1 MGSRCPPSY
10 APTRRQVNEINFAK
24 FIQRRRDWKRGQAS
38 REFRGIKN
46 PVELL
51 PAILAIPYLR
61 GCMSINGFATAEGTV
76 RYRERMAERAVG
88 GHFRES
94 NGLWLSSVG
103 IGTYLGEADAETD
116 ERYTAAVKRAAE
128 LGCNVIDTAIN
139 YRLQRSER
147 AIAKALQ
154 ELIEG
159 GKAQR
164 DELVICTKAG
174 FLSFDGAP
182 PPNPM
187 TYFQEEYLLKGV
199 MQPEDVAGGMHCMA
213 PGFLEDQLERSLV
226 NLALDTI
233 DVFHLHNP
241 ETQLQFIERKQFL
254 ARMRAAFETLEKAV
268 AAGKIRCY
276 GTATW
281 DGYRKP
287 QAAPDHLSLEDL
299 VKLAMEVG
307 GQDHHF
313 KAVQLPLNLAMPE
326 ALQQPLQHAGSEAM
340 PFLEAA
346 AHFGMTV
353 FTSASIFQGRIAAGM
368 PDGLRENLG
377 ADLQN
382 DAQRGI
388 QFVRSAP
395 GVTTALVG
403 MSSVEHVE
411 ENLQLASV
419 PPLNKVQFDKLFEQ
433 AG

>member
-1 MGSRCPPSY
+1 
-10 APTRRQVNEINFAK
+10 
-24 FIQRRRDWKRGQAS
+24 
-38 REFRGIKN
+38 
-46 PVELL
+46 
-51 PAILAIPYLR
+51 
-61 GCMSINGFATAEGTV
+61 MSISGYATREGTQE
-76 RYRERMAERAVG
+76 YRNHLRDRASG
-88 GHFRES
+88 RHFRES

-103 IGTYLGEADAETD
+103 IGTYLGEADEATD
-116 ERYTAAVKRAAE
+116 ERYTAAVKRAVE

-139 YRLQRSER
+139 YRIQRSER
-147 AIAKALQ
+147 AIAKALK

-159 GKAQR
+159 SKAQR

-174 FLSFDGAP
+174 FLSFDGTP

-187 TYFQEEYLLKGV
+187 TYFQKEYLLKGV
-199 MQPEDVAGGMHCMA
+199 MQPEDVVGGMHCMA

-226 NLALDTI
+226 NLGLDTI

-287 QAAPDHLSLEDL
+287 KAAPDHLSLEDF
-299 VKLAMEVG
+299 VKLAEEVG
-307 GQDHHF
+307 GKDHHF

-326 ALQQPLQHAGSEAM
+326 ALTPSLQHVGSEAM

-346 AHFGMTV
+346 GHFGMTV
-353 FTSASIFQGRIAAGM
+353 FISASIFQGRIAAGM

-382 DAQRGI
+382 DIQRGI

-411 ENLQLASV
+411 ENLHLATV

>member
-1 MGSRCPPSY
+1 
-10 APTRRQVNEINFAK
+10 
-24 FIQRRRDWKRGQAS
+24 
-38 REFRGIKN
+38 
-46 PVELL
+46 
-51 PAILAIPYLR
+51 
-61 GCMSINGFATAEGTV
+61 MSISGYATREGTQE
-76 RYRERMAERAVG
+76 YRNHLRDRASG
-88 GHFRES
+88 RHFRES

-103 IGTYLGEADAETD
+103 IGTYLGEADEATD
-116 ERYTAAVKRAAE
+116 ERYTAAVKRAVE

-139 YRLQRSER
+139 YRFQRSER
-147 AIAKALQ
+147 AIAKALK

-159 GKAQR
+159 GKVQR

-174 FLSFDGAP
+174 FLSFDGTP

-187 TYFQEEYLLKGV
+187 TYFQKEYLLKGV
-199 MQPEDVAGGMHCMA
+199 MQPEDVVGGMHCMA

-241 ETQLQFIERKQFL
+241 ETQLQFVDRKQFL

-287 QAAPDHLSLEDL
+287 KAAPDHLSLEDF
-299 VKLAMEVG
+299 VKLAEEVG
-307 GQDHHF
+307 GKDHHF

-326 ALQQPLQHAGSEAM
+326 ALTPSLQHVGSEAM

-346 AHFGMTV
+346 GHFGMTV
-353 FTSASIFQGRIAAGM
+353 FISASIFQGRIAAGM

-382 DAQRGI
+382 DIQRGI

-411 ENLQLASV
+411 ENLHLATV